1 MNITDIRT
9 IVVGNPWKNWVLVIV
24 ETSDGIT
31 GLGEATGGLQTMP
44 NKEAVEEIKHLAIGK
59 NPLEITNLVDELY
72 KSLFLKITP
81 AISAIEV
88 ACWDILGQHLNV
100 PIYQLLGG
108 KVREK
113 VRVYANGWYSG
124 ERSPENYA
132 KKAKS
137 LVDKGYT
144 ALKFDPFG
152 AEFMRLNKESE
163 LFINKIIQSVRDQVG
178 SSVELMIE
186 GHKRFNSTEAIKI
199 SHWLKNYDVTWFED
213 PIDND
218 DIDSLIHVA
227 KKSPVRIIAG
237 EGFNKHKDFTRFVSS
252 NATDIVNPEVMR
264 IGGITGAIKVAAICS
279 SFDVDLA
286 FHNAESPLKTMTN
299 LQLCGAIE
307 NIYIQECFDDF
318 NEDWINELF
327 PNYQKVENG
336 YLSIPDKPGL
346 GIKINEEVAKSHPYN
361 KSNFLRMFKPGW
373 ENRKGASS
381 SEQGQ

>member
-1 MNITDIRT
+1 M
-9 IVVGNPWKNWVLVIV
+9 
-24 ETSDGIT
+24 
-31 GLGEATGGLQTMP
+31 
-44 NKEAVEEIKHLAIGK
+44 
-59 NPLEITNLVDELY
+59 Y
-72 KSLFLKITP
+72 KASFLKITP

-124 ERSPENYA
+124 ERTPENFGE
-132 KKAKS
+132 KAKALS
-137 LVDKGYT
+137 GRGYT

-152 AEFMRLNKESE
+152 SEYMRLNKDSE
-163 LFINKIIQSVRDQVG
+163 TFIKKIIRSVRDAVG
-178 SSVELMIE
+178 PNVELMIE

-199 SHWLKNYDVTWFED
+199 SHWLKEYDVTWFED
-213 PIDND
+213 PIDSD
-218 DIDSLIHVA
+218 DIDSLIHVSRN
-227 KKSPVRIIAG
+227 SPVRIIAG
-237 EGFNKHKDFTRFVSS
+237 EGFKKYKDFTRFVSS
-252 NATDIVNPEVMR
+252 NATDIVNPEIIG
-264 IGGITGAIKVAAICS
+264 IGGIGGAVKVAGICS

-299 LQLCGAIE
+299 LQLCGAIK

-327 PNYQKVENG
+327 PNYEKVKDG

-346 GIKINEEVAKSHPYN
+346 GIKINEDIAKDHPYN

-373 ENRKGASS
+373 ENRKGASE
-381 SEQGQ
+381 SE

>member
-1 MNITDIRT
+1 MKITDIRT
-9 IVVGNPWKNWVLVIV
+9 IVVGNPWKNWVFVVV
-24 ETSDGIT
+24 ETSDGIS
-31 GLGEATGGLQTMP
+31 GLGEATGGLSTMP

-59 NPLEITNLVDELY
+59 NPLEISNIVDELY
-72 KSLFLKITP
+72 KALFLKITP
-81 AISAIEV
+81 AVAAIEI
-88 ACWDILGQHLNV
+88 ACWDILGKDLKV

-108 KVREK
+108 KVRNK

-124 ERSPENYA
+124 ERTPENFGERA
-132 KKAKS
+132 K
-137 LVDKGYT
+137 LITDKGYT

-152 AEFMRLNKESE
+152 SEYLRLNKESE
-163 LFINKIIQSVRDQVG
+163 IFIKNIIKSVRDAVG
-178 SSVELMIE
+178 PNVELMIE
-186 GHKRFNSTEAIKI
+186 GHKRFNTVEAIKI
-199 SHWLKNYDVTWFED
+199 ANWLNEFEVTWFED

-218 DIDSLIHVA
+218 DIDSLIHVSNN
-227 KKSPVRIIAG
+227 SPVRIIAG
-237 EGFNKHKDFTRFVSS
+237 EGFNNHKDFTRFVSS

-264 IGGITGAIKVAAICS
+264 IGGISGAVKVAGICS

-299 LQLCGAIE
+299 LQLCGAIK

-318 NEDWINELF
+318 NESWIDELF
-327 PNYQKVENG
+327 PGYEKVNNG

-346 GIKINEEVAKSHPYN
+346 GISINENVAKDHPYN

-381 SEQGQ
+381 TE

>member
-1 MNITDIRT
+1 MKITDIRT
-9 IVVGNPWKNWVLVIV
+9 LIVGNPWKNWVFVIV
-24 ETSDGIT
+24 ETSSGIS

-44 NKEAVEEIKHLAIGK
+44 NKESVEEIKHLAIGK
-59 NPLEITNLVDELY
+59 NPLEITNLIDELY
-72 KSLFLKITP
+72 KASFLKITQ
-81 AISAIEV
+81 AISSIEI
-88 ACWDILGQHLNV
+88 ACWDILGQYLKV
-100 PIYQLLGG
+100 PIHQILGG
-108 KVREK
+108 KVRDK

-124 ERSPENYA
+124 ERTPENFGE
-132 KKAKS
+132 KAK
-137 LVDKGYT
+137 LIADKGYT

-152 AEFMRLNKESE
+152 SEYMRLNKDSVA
-163 LFINKIIQSVRDQVG
+163 LIKSIIKCVRDNVG
-178 SSVELMIE
+178 DKVELMIE
-186 GHKRFNSTEAIKI
+186 GHKRFNSSEAIKI
-199 SHWLKNYDVTWFED
+199 SHWLKDYEITWFED

-227 KKSPVRIIAG
+227 NKSPVRIIAG
-237 EGFNKHKDFTRFVSS
+237 EGFKKHKDFTRFASS
-252 NATDIVNPEVMR
+252 NSTDIMNPEVMA
-264 IGGITGAIKVAAICS
+264 IGGISGAMSVAAICS

-299 LQLCGAIE
+299 LQLCGAIK

-327 PNYQKVENG
+327 PNYEKVNKG

-346 GIKINEEVAKSHPYN
+346 GISINENVAKDHPYN

-381 SEQGQ
+381 VE